1 MYCNKKQNMRH
12 IRIMRSITKRDTK
25 GFEKYLTKIG
35 NIPLLSEEEEL
46 KVAQE
51 ARQGDKKAMDLLVTS
66 NLLFVVSVA
75 KQYQN
80 QGVPISDLVN
90 EGNLGLAKAATRFDE
105 TKGFKFI
112 SYAVWWIRQSIQMAI
127 AEHSRLIRVPLN
139 KLGQMN
145 KIYQFQGEF
154 EQEYYRIPT
163 DIEICDKFGITEEDF
178 IHARPLYERD
188 TASLD
193 RPFSEDEDS
202 RTFIDIFPDNTTDLP
217 DITLEKQE
225 QGKILLSKIGNVLKD
240 REVEVLQKFYGL
252 DGCVPQNLY
261 SIAEEYNLSK
271 ERVRQIRDK
280 ALKKLK
286 RALT

>member
-1 MYCNKKQNMRH
+1 MRH
-12 IRIMRSITKRDTK
+12 LRIMRSITKRDTK

-46 KVAQE
+46 RVAQE
-51 ARQGDKKAMDLLVTS
+51 ARQGNKKARDLLVTS

-80 QGVPISDLVN
+80 QGIPLSDLVN

-112 SYAVWWIRQSIQMAI
+112 SYAVWWIRQAILMAV

-139 KLGQMN
+139 KLGEMN

-154 EQEYYRIPT
+154 EQEYFRIPT
-163 DIEICDKFGITEEDF
+163 DIEICDTFGISEKDF
-178 IHARPLYERD
+178 IHTRPLYERD
-188 TASLD
+188 TVSLD
-193 RPFSEDEDS
+193 RPLSEDEDS
-202 RTFIDIFPDNTTDLP
+202 RTYLDIFPDNTDLP
-217 DITLEKQE
+217 DTTLEKQE
-225 QGKILLSKIGNVLKD
+225 QGKILLSKIRPFLKS

-252 DGCVPQNLY
+252 DGCVAQNLH
-261 SIAEEYNLSK
+261 SIAQEYDLTK
-271 ERVRQIRDK
+271 ERVRQIKDK
-280 ALKKLK
+280 ALRKLK
-286 RALT
+286 RALS